1 MSNEYSASESSFSV
15 KDLLSLVN
23 IAQYDNLENAWQ
35 KVVEL
40 NNKNIQALLEVVDLL
55 AKREERKRAHDLL
68 AMLVPHYKQKGLY
81 QDVLIVLKRLLEYN
95 PKEKGLAK
103 DISECYSNLY
113 GSRMYAT
120 ALIDRT
126 GINSEGE

>member
-35 KVVEL
+35 KVIES

-81 QDVLIVLKRLLEYN
+81 QDVLTVLKRLLEYN

-103 DISECYSNLY
+103 DISSVIQT
-113 GSRMYAT
+113 ST
-120 ALIDRT
+120 AA
-126 GINSEGE
+126 GCMQMP